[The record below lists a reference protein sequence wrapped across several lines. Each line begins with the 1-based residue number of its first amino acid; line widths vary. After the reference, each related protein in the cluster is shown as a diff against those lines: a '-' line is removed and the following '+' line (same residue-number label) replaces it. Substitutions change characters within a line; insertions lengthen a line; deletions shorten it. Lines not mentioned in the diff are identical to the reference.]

1 VVRLVDDALRVTLLV
16 EYKLMAFRTT
26 RNNKSTHSHPLRRLV
41 SLENEAEGEVVV
53 FLAGTHLPAFLA
65 RQESP
70 EDDDSAGASK
80 ATLFPIASSLNSIS

>member
-1 VVRLVDDALRVTLLV
+1 MVRLVDDALRVTLLV

-26 RNNKSTHSHPLRRLV
+26 RNKEGTHLHPLRRLM

-53 FLAGTHLPAFLA
+53 FLAGTHLPFLA

-80 ATLFPIASSLNSIS
+80 ATLFPTASRLNSIS